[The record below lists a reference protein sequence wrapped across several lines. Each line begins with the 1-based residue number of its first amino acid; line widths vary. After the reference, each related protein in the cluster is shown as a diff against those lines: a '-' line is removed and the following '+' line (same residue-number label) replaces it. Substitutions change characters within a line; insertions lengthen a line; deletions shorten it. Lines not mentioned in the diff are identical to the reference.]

1 MYVDAGQNAASASS
15 TALHITFPL
24 RRSAPCASSPCAL
37 TAPSTTAANL
47 STNATNSALVQLS
60 INARLTAAAILIPL
74 RGAVFGAIHLR
85 GCPRPRIQAAPLR
98 RSASKRRSPS
108 SWAAAGARPVVA
120 SNGQV
125 DVQAVL
131 RGGGEEETGFEEA
144 GFALDVDERVD
155 NPREQRRG
163 GILPLASERPR
174 L

>member
-37 TAPSTTAANL
+37 TAPSITAANL
-47 STNATNSALVQLS
+47 STNATNTALVQLS
-60 INARLTAAAILIPL
+60 INARLSAAAILIPL
-74 RGAVFGAIHLR
+74 RGAVFGAVHLR

-98 RSASKRRSPS
+98 RRPEAPQPVELGRGR
-108 SWAAAGARPVVA
+108 AR
-120 SNGQV
+120 GRWWHQMGKF

-131 RGGGEEETGFEEA
+131 RGGGEEEAGFEEA
-144 GFALDVDERVD
+144 GFALDVDECVD

-163 GILPLASERPR
+163 GILPIASERPR